1 MLHTCVLLA
10 LLPRDK
16 SLPAAKIAEYH
27 RLPAAQTAKQLQT
40 LSGAGVLRSSRGRS
54 GGGYQLARPAD
65 KITVLDVVDA
75 IEGREPMFRCTDL
88 RHRGP
93 CAAAATGH
101 DTSSCAVT
109 QTMRRAEAAWRDELA
124 ASTIADLV
132 VGTLEQALPEVVSSS
147 VVWLQKTMQ

>member
-1 MLHTCVLLA
+1 MLHACVLLA

-27 RLPAAQTAKQLQT
+27 RLPAAQTAKQLQS
-40 LSGAGVLRSSRGRS
+40 LSGAGVLLSARGRR

-75 IEGREPMFRCTDL
+75 IEGRDPIFRCTDL

-93 CAAAATGH
+93 CADAATGH
-101 DTSSCAVT
+101 DTTSCAVT
-109 QTMRRAEAAWRDELA
+109 QAMRSAEKAWRDDLA
-124 ASTIADLV
+124 SHTIADLV
-132 VGTLEQALPEVVSSS
+132 VGTLEQAMPEVVSSS
-147 VVWLQKTMQ
+147 VVWLQRAMQ